1 MDIGQILSRAWQII
15 WKNKILWIFGILAS
29 CSGGGGGT
37 GNASS
42 WSNSSSNSGGNFG
55 DPNWGPLNRFFSD
68 IQDWQIVLIVLGV
81 ILVILILVVIAVF
94 LGTIGRIGLIRGT
107 QQAEQGAEKLAFG
120 ELFSG
125 SMPYFWRV
133 FLLNLIVG
141 LIFGLAAMAVAV
153 MVILG
158 TVVTLGIGAIC
169 LVPMICLLVPVGWVV
184 QVVVEQ
190 SSVAIVLE
198 NLGITDGLRRGWEVV
213 KANIGSY
220 ILLWL
225 VLVLGLGIVAGVVI
239 GLPFLF
245 VVAPAAI
252 GLIAGTENAVTG
264 GLVFAGVCL
273 ACYLPVAIVLNGILR
288 SFTGT
293 AWTLAFMR
301 LTNQPKAPE
310 LEVFPS

>member
-1 MDIGQILSRAWQII
+1 MGKSGAIGKLVQVIGPVVDVEFALADLPDIYDALEIQLD
-15 WKNKILWIFGILAS
+15 
-29 CSGGGGGT
+29 GGGKLVCEVQGQSGH
-37 GNASS
+37 S
-42 WSNSSSNSGGNFG
+42 WV
-55 DPNWGPLNRFFSD
+55 R
-68 IQDWQIVLIVLGV
+68 
-81 ILVILILVVIAVF
+81 
-94 LGTIGRIGLIRGT
+94 
-107 QQAEQGAEKLAFG
+107 
-120 ELFSG
+120 
-125 SMPYFWRV
+125 
-133 FLLNLIVG
+133 
-141 LIFGLAAMAVAV
+141 
-153 MVILG
+153 
-158 TVVTLGIGAIC
+158 
-169 LVPMICLLVPVGWVV
+169 
-184 QVVVEQ
+184 
-190 SSVAIVLE
+190 SVAMSS
-198 NLGITDGLRRGWEVV
+198 TDGLRRGWEVV